1 MRKIRFKPPIPRIQ
15 HARHL
20 TAVVVAAFVLLAGTL
35 HGAVANA
42 APAPVYPISGFFIY
56 GSTSDATNL
65 QKLSDIKAVG
75 GDTVITFGSGLKPA
89 TLADISPDCQI
100 NNVNCAQAAAGGIKV
115 NRYFT
120 YYDYSLWGT
129 SSLVCPRDRSI
140 TSNGKPFTI
149 FVLPNQGTSC
159 TSSNGVYDVVVVSGA
174 TNAGT
179 SGLNVSVAKAATEL
193 GMKYYAGLPVPAN
206 RADMAWLPDA
216 SYMPALTQFT
226 DRFLRYQKAVIDV
239 PALAGFYHSYEMPVT
254 DSTHYDPVLNLY
266 RLGNKAI
273 SQVFPGKGAIVSPY
287 LDARRSTGSYTV
299 AKFRAGA
306 KRIAT
311 TKATGVALAIAVQ
324 DGMGTGKGGAYFGN
338 EANAPVD
345 QFAAAIVGEGTWG
358 SKYLA
363 PIRDYFTAAAD
374 GLSGSGVQ
382 LWANLEGMAPK
393 TSQNPCDDNGRGQT
407 TKARIDR
414 QLQQLGNSPLK
425 VISYRWDGY
434 YTCSGTWAPMS
445 ERMKTFALT
454 PVITDS
460 IFYGNGNVLVTGH
473 NLSGG
478 TVNIRWTDTYGR
490 TYEKTVTASDYNPN
504 YGKQLGINPR
514 LESVTAKL
522 GSTSLGIGKYYMIN
536 VVNGSGV
543 KNDAFYSDRG

>member
-1 MRKIRFKPPIPRIQ
+1 MAKFKAETSTSRATN
-15 HARHL
+15 ARHM
-20 TAVVVAAFVLLAGTL
+20 TASLMAAFVLVVGFL
-35 HGAVANA
+35 HGPMAQA
-42 APAPVYPISGFFIY
+42 APPPIYPVSGYFVY
-56 GSTSDATNL
+56 GSTSDAVNA
-65 QKLSDIKAVG
+65 QKLADIKAVG
-75 GDTVITFGSGLKPA
+75 GDTVITFGSRLKSA
-89 TLADISPDCQI
+89 TLSEIPVDCKV
-100 NNVNCAQAAAGGIKV
+100 NGVNCAQVAAAGVKV

-120 YYDYSLWGT
+120 YYDYSLWG
-129 SSLVCPRDRSI
+129 SKSLVCPRDLSI
-140 TSNGKPFTI
+140 TANGKPFTI
-149 FVLPNQGTSC
+149 FVLPNQGSSC
-159 TSSNGVYDVVVVSGA
+159 TSSNGLYDIVVVSGA

-179 SGLNVSVAKAATEL
+179 SGINVSLTNAATSL
-193 GMKYYAGLPVPAN
+193 GMKYFAGLPVPEN
-206 RADMAWLPDA
+206 RTDMAWLPDDT
-216 SYMPALTQFT
+216 YLPALTQFT

-239 PALAGFYHSYEMPVT
+239 PALGGFYHSYEMPVT

-266 RLGNKAI
+266 RIGNKAI
-273 SQVFPGKGAIVSPY
+273 AQVMPGRSAIVSPY

-299 AKFRAGA
+299 AKFRSGVQ
-306 KRIAT
+306 RMAT
-311 TKATGVALAIAVQ
+311 TASGTKLAIAVQ

-345 QFAAAIVGEGTWG
+345 QFAASIVGEGSWG

-363 PIRDYFTAAAD
+363 PIRDYFAAAAD
-374 GLSGSGVQ
+374 GLTGTGVQ

-407 TKARIDR
+407 TKGRIDR
-414 QLQQLGNSPLK
+414 QLQQLGNSPMK

-434 YTCSGTWAPMS
+434 YTCTGTWAPMS
-445 ERMKTFALT
+445 ERMKTFSMT

-460 IFYGNGNVLVTGH
+460 IFYGNGDVLVTGH

-478 TVNIRWTDTYGR
+478 TVEVKWTDTYGR
-490 TYEKTVTASDYNPN
+490 TYEKTVAASSYNPD
-504 YGKQLGINPR
+504 YGNQRGLNPR